1 MASAAGAAGFAGGGA
16 AAGGRDGPLEPLDVT
31 TRFGGAPPGGGLVGT
46 GAAGAVGTAGGAAG
60 GGVAAVGAAAAGA
73 AGAGATGAG
82 AAGARRLP
90 EQGLPELP
98 ELAQAEEALAAVQEA
113 ALWAPEPPDL
123 QVVVGAGLEWGVEGQ
138 LTRVEVARGA
148 AVASGWKSQISALRR
163 ACLRARH
170 RRLARGGG
178 LHDRPYAGRGQRVL
192 LP

>member
-1 MASAAGAAGFAGGGA
+1 MAPHPEAGWSAQGLRVRLAQQAEQPVAVLPRWGLPQQALPEQAPRQQQAL
-16 AAGGRDGPLEPLDVT
+16 PEP
-31 TRFGGAPPGGGLVGT
+31 A
-46 GAAGAVGTAGGAAG
+46 
-60 GGVAAVGAAAAGA
+60 
-73 AGAGATGAG
+73 
-82 AAGARRLP
+82 LP

-98 ELAQAEEALAAVQEA
+98 ELAQAAEALAAVQEA

-123 QVVVGAGLEWGVEGQ
+123 QVVVGAGLERGVEGQ

-178 LHDRPYAGRGQRVL
+178 LRDRPYAGRGQRVL

>member
-1 MASAAGAAGFAGGGA
+1 VAPHPEAGWSAQGLRVRLAQQAEQPVAVLPRWGLPQQAL
-16 AAGGRDGPLEPLDVT
+16 PEQ
-31 TRFGGAPPGGGLVGT
+31 APREQALPEQ
-46 GAAGAVGTAGGAAG
+46 A
-60 GGVAAVGAAAAGA
+60 
-73 AGAGATGAG
+73 
-82 AAGARRLP
+82 LP

>member
-1 MASAAGAAGFAGGGA
+1 MAPHPEAGWSAQGLRVRLAQQAEQPVAVLPRWGLPQQAL
-16 AAGGRDGPLEPLDVT
+16 PEQ
-31 TRFGGAPPGGGLVGT
+31 APREQALPEQ
-46 GAAGAVGTAGGAAG
+46 A
-60 GGVAAVGAAAAGA
+60 
-73 AGAGATGAG
+73 
-82 AAGARRLP
+82 LP

>member
-1 MASAAGAAGFAGGGA
+1 MAPHPEAGWSAQGLRVRLAQQAEQPVAVLPRWGLPQQAL
-16 AAGGRDGPLEPLDVT
+16 PEQ
-31 TRFGGAPPGGGLVGT
+31 APREQALPEQALPEQG
-46 GAAGAVGTAGGAAG
+46 
-60 GGVAAVGAAAAGA
+60 
-73 AGAGATGAG
+73 
-82 AAGARRLP
+82 LP

-178 LHDRPYAGRGQRVL
+178 LRDRPYAGRGQRVL

>member
-1 MASAAGAAGFAGGGA
+1 MAPHPEAGWSAQGLRVRLAQQAEQPVAVLPRWGLPQQAL
-16 AAGGRDGPLEPLDVT
+16 PEQ
-31 TRFGGAPPGGGLVGT
+31 APREQ
-46 GAAGAVGTAGGAAG
+46 A
-60 GGVAAVGAAAAGA
+60 
-73 AGAGATGAG
+73 
-82 AAGARRLP
+82 LP

>member
-1 MASAAGAAGFAGGGA
+1 MAPHPEAGWSAQGLRVRLAQQAEQPVAVL
-16 AAGGRDGPLEPLDVT
+16 PLWGLPQQALPEQ
-31 TRFGGAPPGGGLVGT
+31 APREQAPEQALPEQG
-46 GAAGAVGTAGGAAG
+46 
-60 GGVAAVGAAAAGA
+60 
-73 AGAGATGAG
+73 
-82 AAGARRLP
+82 LP

-123 QVVVGAGLEWGVEGQ
+123 QVVVGAGLERGVEGQ

-178 LHDRPYAGRGQRVL
+178 LRDRPYAGRGQRVL

>member
-1 MASAAGAAGFAGGGA
+1 MAVLPRWGLPQQAL
-16 AAGGRDGPLEPLDVT
+16 PEQ
-31 TRFGGAPPGGGLVGT
+31 APREQALPEQ
-46 GAAGAVGTAGGAAG
+46 A
-60 GGVAAVGAAAAGA
+60 
-73 AGAGATGAG
+73 
-82 AAGARRLP
+82 LP

-123 QVVVGAGLEWGVEGQ
+123 QVVVGAGLERGVEGQ

>member
-1 MASAAGAAGFAGGGA
+1 MAPHPEAGWSAQGLRVRLAQQAEQPVAVLPRWGLPQQAL
-16 AAGGRDGPLEPLDVT
+16 PEQ
-31 TRFGGAPPGGGLVGT
+31 APREQALPEQ
-46 GAAGAVGTAGGAAG
+46 A
-60 GGVAAVGAAAAGA
+60 
-73 AGAGATGAG
+73 
-82 AAGARRLP
+82 LP

-113 ALWAPEPPDL
+113 VLWAPEPPDL

-178 LHDRPYAGRGQRVL
+178 LRDRPYAGRGQRVL

>member
-1 MASAAGAAGFAGGGA
+1 M
-16 AAGGRDGPLEPLDVT
+16 
-31 TRFGGAPPGGGLVGT
+31 
-46 GAAGAVGTAGGAAG
+46 
-60 GGVAAVGAAAAGA
+60 
-73 AGAGATGAG
+73 
-82 AAGARRLP
+82 
-90 EQGLPELP
+90 
-98 ELAQAEEALAAVQEA
+98 AAVQEA

>member
-73 AGAGATGAG
+73 AGAGPREQALPEQA
-82 AAGARRLP
+82 LP

>member
-1 MASAAGAAGFAGGGA
+1 LVAPHPEAGWSAQ
-16 AAGGRDGPLEPLDVT
+16 
-31 TRFGGAPPGGGLVGT
+31 GLRVRL
-46 GAAGAVGTAGGAAG
+46 AQQAEQPVAVLPRWGLPQQALPEQA
-60 GGVAAVGAAAAGA
+60 
-73 AGAGATGAG
+73 
-82 AAGARRLP
+82 LP

>member
-1 MASAAGAAGFAGGGA
+1 MAQQAEQPVAVLPRWGLPQQAL
-16 AAGGRDGPLEPLDVT
+16 PEQ
-31 TRFGGAPPGGGLVGT
+31 APREQALPEQ
-46 GAAGAVGTAGGAAG
+46 A
-60 GGVAAVGAAAAGA
+60 
-73 AGAGATGAG
+73 
-82 AAGARRLP
+82 LP

>member
-1 MASAAGAAGFAGGGA
+1 MAQQAEQPVAVLPRWGLPQQAL
-16 AAGGRDGPLEPLDVT
+16 PEQ
-31 TRFGGAPPGGGLVGT
+31 APREQAPREQ
-46 GAAGAVGTAGGAAG
+46 A
-60 GGVAAVGAAAAGA
+60 
-73 AGAGATGAG
+73 
-82 AAGARRLP
+82 LP

-138 LTRVEVARGA
+138 LTRVGVARGA

>member
-1 MASAAGAAGFAGGGA
+1 MAPHPEAGWSAQGLRVRLAQQAEQPVAVLPRWGLPQQAL
-16 AAGGRDGPLEPLDVT
+16 PEQ
-31 TRFGGAPPGGGLVGT
+31 APREQALPEQALPEQ
-46 GAAGAVGTAGGAAG
+46 A
-60 GGVAAVGAAAAGA
+60 
-73 AGAGATGAG
+73 
-82 AAGARRLP
+82 LP

-123 QVVVGAGLEWGVEGQ
+123 QVVVGAGLERGVEGQ

>member
-1 MASAAGAAGFAGGGA
+1 MAPHPEAGWSAQ
-16 AAGGRDGPLEPLDVT
+16 
-31 TRFGGAPPGGGLVGT
+31 GLRVRL
-46 GAAGAVGTAGGAAG
+46 AQQAEQPVAVLPRWGLPQQALPEQA
-60 GGVAAVGAAAAGA
+60 
-73 AGAGATGAG
+73 
-82 AAGARRLP
+82 LP

-178 LHDRPYAGRGQRVL
+178 LRDRPYAGRGQRVL

>member
-1 MASAAGAAGFAGGGA
+1 MAPHPEAGWSAQGLRVRLAQQAEQPVAGLPRSALPRSGL
-16 AAGGRDGPLEPLDVT
+16 PLS
-31 TRFGGAPPGGGLVGT
+31 
-46 GAAGAVGTAGGAAG
+46 
-60 GGVAAVGAAAAGA
+60 
-73 AGAGATGAG
+73 
-82 AAGARRLP
+82 
-90 EQGLPELP
+90 GLPELAPQEQALPEVQALPEPGLPGLVPPGLP
-98 ELAQAEEALAAVQEA
+98 ELAQALPEQALVAVQEA

-123 QVVVGAGLEWGVEGQ
+123 QVVVGAGLERGVEGQ
-138 LTRVEVARGA
+138 LTLVEVARGA

>member
-1 MASAAGAAGFAGGGA
+1 LVAPHPEAGWSAQGLRVRLAQQAEQPVAVLPRWGLPQQAL
-16 AAGGRDGPLEPLDVT
+16 PEQ
-31 TRFGGAPPGGGLVGT
+31 APREQALPEQ
-46 GAAGAVGTAGGAAG
+46 A
-60 GGVAAVGAAAAGA
+60 
-73 AGAGATGAG
+73 
-82 AAGARRLP
+82 LP

>member
-1 MASAAGAAGFAGGGA
+1 MAPHPEAGWSAQGLRVRLAQQAEQPVAVLPRWGLPQQAL
-16 AAGGRDGPLEPLDVT
+16 PEQ
-31 TRFGGAPPGGGLVGT
+31 APREQALPEQALPEQG
-46 GAAGAVGTAGGAAG
+46 
-60 GGVAAVGAAAAGA
+60 
-73 AGAGATGAG
+73 
-82 AAGARRLP
+82 LP

-113 ALWAPEPPDL
+113 VLWAPEPPDL
-123 QVVVGAGLEWGVEGQ
+123 QVVVGAGLERGVEGQ

>member
-1 MASAAGAAGFAGGGA
+1 MEAPHPEAGWSAQGLRVRLAQQAEQPVAGLPRSGL
-16 AAGGRDGPLEPLDVT
+16 PLS
-31 TRFGGAPPGGGLVGT
+31 
-46 GAAGAVGTAGGAAG
+46 
-60 GGVAAVGAAAAGA
+60 
-73 AGAGATGAG
+73 
-82 AAGARRLP
+82 
-90 EQGLPELP
+90 GLPELAPQEQEQALPEPGLPGLVPPGLP
-98 ELAQAEEALAAVQEA
+98 ELAQALPEQALAAVQEA
-113 ALWAPEPPDL
+113 ALLAPEPPDL
-123 QVVVGAGLEWGVEGQ
+123 QVVVGAGLERGVEGQ

>member
-1 MASAAGAAGFAGGGA
+1 MAPHPEAGWSAQGLRVRLAQQAEQPVAVL
-16 AAGGRDGPLEPLDVT
+16 PLWGLPQQALPEQ
-31 TRFGGAPPGGGLVGT
+31 APREQALPEQALPEQ
-46 GAAGAVGTAGGAAG
+46 A
-60 GGVAAVGAAAAGA
+60 
-73 AGAGATGAG
+73 
-82 AAGARRLP
+82 LP

-123 QVVVGAGLEWGVEGQ
+123 QVVVGAGLERGVEGQ

>member
-1 MASAAGAAGFAGGGA
+1 MAPHPEAGWSAQ
-16 AAGGRDGPLEPLDVT
+16 
-31 TRFGGAPPGGGLVGT
+31 GLRVRL
-46 GAAGAVGTAGGAAG
+46 AQQAEQPVAVLPEQG
-60 GGVAAVGAAAAGA
+60 
-73 AGAGATGAG
+73 
-82 AAGARRLP
+82 LP

>member
-1 MASAAGAAGFAGGGA
+1 MAPHPEAGWSAQGLRVWLAQQAEQPVAVLPRWGLPEQAL
-16 AAGGRDGPLEPLDVT
+16 PEQ
-31 TRFGGAPPGGGLVGT
+31 APREQALPEQ
-46 GAAGAVGTAGGAAG
+46 A
-60 GGVAAVGAAAAGA
+60 
-73 AGAGATGAG
+73 
-82 AAGARRLP
+82 LP

-148 AVASGWKSQISALRR
+148 AMASGWKSQISALRR

>member
-1 MASAAGAAGFAGGGA
+1 MAPHPEAGWSAQGLRVRLAQQAEQPVAVLPRWGLPQQAL
-16 AAGGRDGPLEPLDVT
+16 PEQ
-31 TRFGGAPPGGGLVGT
+31 APREQALPEQ
-46 GAAGAVGTAGGAAG
+46 A
-60 GGVAAVGAAAAGA
+60 
-73 AGAGATGAG
+73 
-82 AAGARRLP
+82 LP

-123 QVVVGAGLEWGVEGQ
+123 QVVVGAGLERGVEGQ

>member
-1 MASAAGAAGFAGGGA
+1 MEAPHPEAGWSAQGLRVRLAQQAEQPAAGLQ
-16 AAGGRDGPLEPLDVT
+16 RS
-31 TRFGGAPPGGGLVGT
+31 
-46 GAAGAVGTAGGAAG
+46 
-60 GGVAAVGAAAAGA
+60 
-73 AGAGATGAG
+73 
-82 AAGARRLP
+82 
-90 EQGLPELP
+90 GLPELAPQEQEQALPEPGLPGLVPPGLP
-98 ELAQAEEALAAVQEA
+98 ELAQALPEQALAAVQEA
-113 ALWAPEPPDL
+113 ALLAPEPPDL
-123 QVVVGAGLEWGVEGQ
+123 QVVVGAGLERGVEGQ

>member
-1 MASAAGAAGFAGGGA
+1 MAPHPEAGWSAQGLRVRLAQQAEQPVAVLPRWGLTQQAL
-16 AAGGRDGPLEPLDVT
+16 PEQ
-31 TRFGGAPPGGGLVGT
+31 APREQALPEQ
-46 GAAGAVGTAGGAAG
+46 A
-60 GGVAAVGAAAAGA
+60 
-73 AGAGATGAG
+73 
-82 AAGARRLP
+82 LP

>member
-1 MASAAGAAGFAGGGA
+1 MAPHPEAGWSAQGLRVRLAQQAEQPVAVLPRWGLPQQAL
-16 AAGGRDGPLEPLDVT
+16 PEQ
-31 TRFGGAPPGGGLVGT
+31 APREQAPREQ
-46 GAAGAVGTAGGAAG
+46 A
-60 GGVAAVGAAAAGA
+60 
-73 AGAGATGAG
+73 
-82 AAGARRLP
+82 LP

-138 LTRVEVARGA
+138 LTRVGVARGA